1 MAIMIVRALLKPKPR
16 CLFCVWLH
24 VTKIPDFGFLHFLH
38 TPKNRGYCIHIHE
51 DIFLPVKIKFL
62 AIQYSRYS
70 NTYIFVVGSNC
81 LSLDRVDI
89 LQWTRGEPNHEV
101 KVRRRS
107 SEEVEVVAH
116 GNCRSAIH
124 TLVQGTF
131 QVRYLQYTCMHH
143 CGKTMGWLPLRF
155 GIGSRG

>member
-1 MAIMIVRALLKPKPR
+1 MLLR
-16 CLFCVWLH
+16 YQISDSYTFFIRQ
-24 VTKIPDFGFLHFLH
+24 KI
-38 TPKNRGYCIHIHE
+38 E
-51 DIFLPVKIKFL
+51 DIVYIYMKTFFLPVKIKFL

-70 NTYIFVVGSNC
+70 STYIFVVGSNC
-81 LSLDRVDI
+81 LSLNRVDI

-155 GIGSRG
+155 GIGSRR

>member
-1 MAIMIVRALLKPKPR
+1 MLLR
-16 CLFCVWLH
+16 YQISDSYTFFIRQ
-24 VTKIPDFGFLHFLH
+24 KI
-38 TPKNRGYCIHIHE
+38 E
-51 DIFLPVKIKFL
+51 DIVYIYMKTFFLPVKIKFL

-70 NTYIFVVGSNC
+70 STYIFVVGSNC
-81 LSLDRVDI
+81 LSLNRVDI

-116 GNCRSAIH
+116 GNCGSAIH

-131 QVRYLQYTCMHH
+131 QVRYLQYTYMHH

-155 GIGSRG
+155 GIGSRR

>member
-1 MAIMIVRALLKPKPR
+1 MLLR
-16 CLFCVWLH
+16 YQISDSYTFFIRQ
-24 VTKIPDFGFLHFLH
+24 KI
-38 TPKNRGYCIHIHE
+38 E
-51 DIFLPVKIKFL
+51 DIVYIYMKTFFLPVKIKFL

-70 NTYIFVVGSNC
+70 STYIFVVGSNC
-81 LSLDRVDI
+81 LSLNRVDI

-131 QVRYLQYTCMHH
+131 QVRCLQYTCMHH

-155 GIGSRG
+155 GIGSRR